1 MTNTNPNFKALLLH
15 LCCGFL
21 TIYFFQGILEAQNSS
36 TCFLDFSF
44 IAHPKIIDSIVSCME
59 LWDLS
64 TACYAILCLFYQY
77 QSKFLKK
84 NQRNKTDP
92 KNFFLNDV
100 QDTLMSVFDDSE
112 VIGGKLNKDLM
123 WKRRKENLVQTSSV
137 SLLTV
142 FCSNFYEG
150 MRLIH
155 RNLV

>member
-44 IAHPKIIDSIVSCME
+44 IAHPKIIDSIVSYME

-64 TACYAILCLFYQY
+64 TACYAIL
-77 QSKFLKK
+77 FLKK

-92 KNFFLNDV
+92 RIFFLNDV
-100 QDTLMSVFDDSE
+100 QETLMSVLDDSE
-112 VIGGKLNKDLM
+112 IIGGKLNKDLM
-123 WKRRKENLVQTSSV
+123 
-137 SLLTV
+137 
-142 FCSNFYEG
+142 
-150 MRLIH
+150 
-155 RNLV
+155 